1 MEFDDVRDAEDAI
14 HEMNGERLCG
24 DRITVEL
31 AKGTVA
37 ELQYGLSSL
46 VNKVIKIFN
55 RWRRRSRSL
64 ALTLSR
70 PELALGHASLRARAS
85 SSDSLRRDGRQSVL
99 PLHVSPDSAK
109 SKRKIGNLLKS

>member
-1 MEFDDVRDAEDAI
+1 VEFDDVRDAEDAI

-46 VNKVIKIFN
+46 STK
-55 RWRRRSRSL
+55 
-64 ALTLSR
+64 
-70 PELALGHASLRARAS
+70 
-85 SSDSLRRDGRQSVL
+85 
-99 PLHVSPDSAK
+99 
-109 SKRKIGNLLKS
+109 KRV